1 MQKLSEEAKKN
12 KLNYINEYKKANYRQ
27 FSTQLKKDVFEEVQK
42 IKDEYNLSNQDIL
55 QIFINEHKNI
65 IKK

>member
-55 QIFINEHKNI
+55 QIFIKEHKNI